1 MNIVVLKYLPLIL
14 KNGLRSRRRSILTI
28 LSIAVS
34 LCLLG
39 VLGAF
44 YHMFFLSPATDQQAL
59 RLVVRNRVSLA
70 RPLPLF
76 YRQKIQQIP
85 GVQHV
90 MVFQWFGGTYKDS
103 RDPANFFPRFAVDA
117 AELFAVYPEYVTPP
131 QQQRAF
137 LQERTA
143 CLVGRKLADRLGLRL
158 GDRITIQG
166 DIFPVNLEFT
176 VRAIYDSARDNE
188 NLIFHNEYLRESMK
202 GMGWGDW
209 TSTFVI
215 RAAGVDDV
223 PRIANAVDAMFR
235 NSTAQTKT
243 ETEKQFEV
251 SFLAF
256 LGNVKLFLLSVCGA
270 ITFTILLVSGNTM
283 AMSVRERVR
292 EVGIMKTLGF
302 RPGAI
307 LALMVAE
314 AVLLAVIGG
323 VLGLA
328 LAEVLCGWMRQMPST
343 FADMSRVVLPPAIAA
358 GCMAVAVLIGVVS
371 SIIPAAGASRRSIVD
386 ALRFTD

>member
-1 MNIVVLKYLPLIL
+1 MLKYLPLVL
-14 KNGLRSRRRSILTI
+14 KNGLRSRRRSILTV

-44 YHMFFLSPATDQQAL
+44 YHMFFLSPETEQQAL

-76 YRQKIQQIP
+76 YGQKIRQIP
-85 GVQHV
+85 GVRAV
-90 MVFQWFGGTYKDS
+90 MVFQWFGGTYKDA
-103 RDPANFFPRFAVDA
+103 RDPSNFFPRFAVDVD
-117 AELFAVYPEYVTPP
+117 ELFTVYPEYVTPP
-131 QQQRAF
+131 EQKKAF
-137 LQERTA
+137 LEERTA
-143 CLVGRKLADRLGLRL
+143 CLVGRKLADRLGFKL
-158 GDRITIQG
+158 GDRIALQG

-176 VRAIYDSARDNE
+176 VRGIYDSARDNE
-188 NLIFHNEYLRESMK
+188 NLIFHNDYLRESMK
-202 GMGWGDW
+202 GLGWGDFAG
-209 TSTFVI
+209 TYVI
-215 RAAGVDDV
+215 RAESTEDV
-223 PRIANAVDAMFR
+223 PRIAEAVDAMFR

-243 ETEKQFEV
+243 ETEKQFEL

-302 RPGAI
+302 APGTI
-307 LALMVAE
+307 LALIVGE
-314 AVLLAVIGG
+314 AILLAAIGG
-323 VLGLA
+323 LLGLA
-328 LAEVLCGWMRQMPST
+328 LAEVLCAWMRQMPST
-343 FADMSRVVLPPAIAA
+343 FADMSRVILPPSISAL
-358 GCMAVAVLIGVVS
+358 CMAVAVLIGVIS
-371 SIIPAAGASRRSIVD
+371 SIVPAVNASRRSIVES
-386 ALRFTD
+386 LRFAD

>member
-1 MNIVVLKYLPLIL
+1 MLKYLPLVL
-14 KNGLRSRRRSILTI
+14 KNGLRSRRRSILTV

-44 YHMFFLSPATDQQAL
+44 YHMFFLSPETEQQAL

-76 YRQKIQQIP
+76 YGQKIRQIP
-85 GVQHV
+85 GVRAV
-90 MVFQWFGGTYKDS
+90 MVFQWFGGTYKDA
-103 RDPANFFPRFAVDA
+103 RDPSNFFPRFAVDVD
-117 AELFAVYPEYVTPP
+117 ELFTVYPEYVTPP
-131 QQQRAF
+131 EQKKAF
-137 LQERTA
+137 LEERTA
-143 CLVGRKLADRLGLRL
+143 CLVGRKLADRLGFKL
-158 GDRITIQG
+158 GDRIALQG

-176 VRAIYDSARDNE
+176 VRGIYDSARDNE
-188 NLIFHNEYLRESMK
+188 NLIFHNDYLRESMK
-202 GMGWGDW
+202 GLGWGDFAG
-209 TSTFVI
+209 TYVI
-215 RAAGVDDV
+215 RAESTEDV
-223 PRIANAVDAMFR
+223 PRIAEAVDAMFR

-243 ETEKQFEV
+243 ETEKQFEL

-302 RPGAI
+302 APGTI
-307 LALMVAE
+307 LALIVGE
-314 AVLLAVIGG
+314 AILLAAIGG
-323 VLGLA
+323 LLGLA
-328 LAEVLCGWMRQMPST
+328 LAEVLCAWMRQMPST
-343 FADMSRVVLPPAIAA
+343 FADMSRVILPPSISAL
-358 GCMAVAVLIGVVS
+358 CMAVAVLIGVIS
-371 SIIPAAGASRRSIVD
+371 SIVPAMNASRRSIVES
-386 ALRFTD
+386 LRFAD